1 MKKLALCKKREHA
14 KILDYKMF
22 EIPFVPFCAHLHFQ
36 RNKIQMKN
44 IWNHEYFF
52 MCACAS
58 KQSTWYRSLLNK
70 MRAYFHENVQW
81 FMNNQP
87 KKNAPILQTGARK
100 VSGKRINFMKKY
112 INSCVQMRQTYHLHW
127 WSHAK
132 YSALIFILFLIVERG
147 GRCVRPHFA
156 LLDC

>member
-1 MKKLALCKKREHA
+1 MKKLALCKNVSTLKYLIIKCLRFRLCHSVLIFISSGIKFKW
-14 KILDYKMF
+14 KIF
-22 EIPFVPFCAHLHFQ
+22 EIMSIFLCVRVHLSNRHDIDHFWTKCAH
-36 RNKIQMKN
+36 I
-44 IWNHEYFF
+44 F
-52 MCACAS
+52 MRMCNGS
-58 KQSTWYRSLLNK
+58 WTTDQ
-70 MRAYFHENVQW
+70 
-81 FMNNQP
+81 
-87 KKNAPILQTGARK
+87 KNAPILQTGARK